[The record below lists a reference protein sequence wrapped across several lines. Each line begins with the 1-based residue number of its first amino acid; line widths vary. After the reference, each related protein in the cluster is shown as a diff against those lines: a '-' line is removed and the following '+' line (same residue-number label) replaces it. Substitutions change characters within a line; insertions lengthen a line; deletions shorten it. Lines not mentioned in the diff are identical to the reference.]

1 MDVPNAR
8 QPRNGARSA
17 RHERSVFAFSSE
29 RRLSPRSDRSLGVSR
44 ADRRTG
50 LAACKPMHQNWRS
63 ARRGASWAGGVTG
76 RRRYSARTAKVGFG
90 GECGGSRA
98 ARADGAVVWAWN
110 RRSEQLARME
120 RDWAAHTTAF
130 GTAGAA
136 KWVNRHEYCL
146 TQPRATISINIP
158 TGPCGGPAAEA
169 AELRLGA
176 IPIGNSLQG
185 RVGHAGLL
193 FRGEL
198 LHPAW
203 NAWSL
208 VQLLLNRDDGKD
220 CGEHVEC
227 RRQS

>member
-17 RHERSVFAFSSE
+17 RHERSVFAFPSE

-50 LAACKPMHQNWRS
+50 LAACKPMHQHWKS
-63 ARRGASWAGGVTG
+63 ARRGASWAGRLTG
-76 RRRYSARTAKVGFG
+76 RPRYSARRAKVGFG

-98 ARADGAVVWAWN
+98 ARADGAVVWVWN
-110 RRSEQLARME
+110 RRSEQLERME
-120 RDWAAHTTAF
+120 RDWAARTTAL
-130 GTAGAA
+130 GTADAA

-169 AELRLGA
+169 AERRLGA
-176 IPIGNSLQG
+176 HPHWKFLAGEGGTG
-185 RVGHAGLL
+185 RAS
-193 FRGEL
+193 F
-198 LHPAW
+198 
-203 NAWSL
+203 
-208 VQLLLNRDDGKD
+208 
-220 CGEHVEC
+220 
-227 RRQS
+227 